1 MEEYAKELILM
12 GARMRQIRKS
22 KGLKLLDLEASTGI
36 YDSEI
41 SRIERGLVN
50 VEVQTVYRIAKAL
63 KVEIKDIFDYN
74 GPPPHRKR
82 EEKRRLILIRLF
94 ISISLPCKIPSFHP
108 SEISPGLHTFATYPF
123 RLVYL

>member
-74 GPPPHRKR
+74 GPPPTGSGKKR
-82 EEKRRLILIRLF
+82 E
-94 ISISLPCKIPSFHP
+94 
-108 SEISPGLHTFATYPF
+108 G
-123 RLVYL
+123 